1 MARTRPPSCAA
12 CAGLEPTVEGF
23 TQAHAVVTLV
33 AIVIVS
39 VCVLIHYEA
48 LAWLSQAL
56 PKLKMNR
63 RPRVLLLI
71 FAILALHSVEILL
84 FAVGYFV
91 LLHDAAF
98 GTLTG
103 LESLTLVNCG
113 YFSAVV
119 FTTLGLGD
127 IVPHGA
133 IRLLTA
139 PQALAGFV
147 LITWSASFT
156 FIEMQSFWKRTG

>member
-1 MARTRPPSCAA
+1 M
-12 CAGLEPTVEGF
+12 EGY
-23 TQAHAVVTLV
+23 TQAHAIVTLV
-33 AIVIVS
+33 AVFTVAA
-39 VCVLIHYEA
+39 CVLIHYEA
-48 LAWLSQAL
+48 LSWLSQTL
-56 PKLKMNR
+56 PKLRMRR

-71 FAILALHSVEILL
+71 FAILAVHSVEIFL
-84 FAVGYFV
+84 FALGY
-91 LLHDAAF
+91 LLLLADPAF
-98 GTLTG
+98 GSLQG
-103 LESLTLVNCG
+103 LEALTLVNCG

-133 IRLLTA
+133 IRLLTG

-156 FIEMQSFWKRTG
+156 FLEMQSFWKRA

>member
-1 MARTRPPSCAA
+1 
-12 CAGLEPTVEGF
+12 VEGF
-23 TQAHAVVTLV
+23 TQAHAIVTAV
-33 AIVIVS
+33 AVLTVS

-48 LAWLSQAL
+48 LSWLSQLL
-56 PKLKMNR
+56 PKLHMRR

-71 FAILALHSVEILL
+71 FAILVVHNIEILL
-84 FAVGYFV
+84 FALAYLV
-91 LLHDAAF
+91 LLRDPAF

-103 LESLTLVNCG
+103 LEALTLVNCG

-133 IRLLTA
+133 IRLLA
-139 PQALAGFV
+139 GPQALAGFV
-147 LITWSASFT
+147 LITWSASFA

>member
-1 MARTRPPSCAA
+1 M
-12 CAGLEPTVEGF
+12 EGF
-23 TQAHAVVTLV
+23 TQANAIVTLV
-33 AIVIVS
+33 AVVTVS
-39 VCVLIHYEA
+39 ACVLIHYET

-56 PKLKMNR
+56 PKLQIAR

-71 FAILALHSVEILL
+71 FAILAVHSVEILL
-84 FAVGYFV
+84 FALGY
-91 LLHDAAF
+91 LLLLGDPAF
-98 GTLTG
+98 GELHG
-103 LESLTLVNCG
+103 LGGRTLVNCG

-133 IRLLTA
+133 IRLLTG
-139 PQALAGFV
+139 PEALAGFV

-156 FIEMQSFWKRTG
+156 FIEMQSFWKRAG

>member
-1 MARTRPPSCAA
+1 
-12 CAGLEPTVEGF
+12 VEGY
-23 TQAHAVVTLV
+23 TQAHAIVTLV
-33 AIVIVS
+33 AVCTVAA
-39 VCVLIHYEA
+39 CVLIHYEA
-48 LAWLSQAL
+48 LSWLSQTL
-56 PKLKMNR
+56 PKLRMRR

-71 FAILALHSVEILL
+71 FAILAVHSVEIFL
-84 FAVGYFV
+84 FALGY
-91 LLHDAAF
+91 LLLLADPAF
-98 GTLTG
+98 GSLQG
-103 LESLTLVNCG
+103 LEALTLVNCG

-133 IRLLTA
+133 IRLLTG

-156 FIEMQSFWKRTG
+156 FLEMQSFWKRT

>member
-1 MARTRPPSCAA
+1 M
-12 CAGLEPTVEGF
+12 EGF
-23 TQAHAVVTLV
+23 TQAHLIVTLV
-33 AIVIVS
+33 AIATVS

-48 LAWLSQAL
+48 LTWLSQAL
-56 PKLKMNR
+56 PKLHMRR

-71 FAILALHSVEILL
+71 FAILAVHSIEILL
-84 FAVGYFV
+84 FALGYFV
-91 LLHDAAF
+91 LLHDPAY
-98 GTLTG
+98 GTLAG
-103 LESLTLVNCG
+103 LEALTLVNCG

-133 IRLLTA
+133 IRLLA
-139 PQALAGFV
+139 GPEALAGFV

-156 FIEMQSFWKRTG
+156 FLEMQSFWKRA